1 MKISKEVRE
10 YAATLENAIPSK
22 NKIEIQLLDE
32 VIVLDATPTDIEQG
46 MAEKSAEFKATGS
59 EIYHQAK

>member
-1 MKISKEVRE
+1 MKISQEVRD
-10 YAATLENAIPSK
+10 YAAGLEAS

-32 VIVLDATPTDIEQG
+32 VIVLDATPTDIAQG

-59 EIYHQAK
+59 EIYHQVK